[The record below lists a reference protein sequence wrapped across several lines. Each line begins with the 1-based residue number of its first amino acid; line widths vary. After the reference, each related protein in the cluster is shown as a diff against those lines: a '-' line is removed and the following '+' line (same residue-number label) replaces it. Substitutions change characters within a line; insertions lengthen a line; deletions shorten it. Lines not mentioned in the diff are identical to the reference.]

1 MQYADEN
8 RIPTI
13 HVDPKKFTKPD
24 FDLMLMAKYDIFYR
38 RIVEY
43 VMYMVE
49 GGLEEMLVILI
60 DADGVEYEMM
70 LPEEGYTK
78 SLTKANEYFE
88 LIEEYETCDLIKQLL
103 KNI

>member
-1 MQYADEN
+1 MQYSDEN

-13 HVDPKKFTKPD
+13 HVDPQKFTKPD
-24 FDLMLMAKYDIFYR
+24 FDLMLMSKYDIFYR

-43 VMYMVE
+43 VMYMLE
-49 GGLEEMLVILI
+49 GGYEEMLVILV
-60 DADGVEYEMM
+60 DGEGVEYEMM
-70 LPEEGYTK
+70 LPEEGYTR